1 MAAGSF
7 FMVGWLGKNVRH
19 HGLLAA
25 KKKKEK
31 KKNWLKFSK
40 TTPKNKIWTRKEM
53 IQNLLFGVVYLLI
66 SDFLVDSQSQQKLAT
81 KIFLLSIV
89 SVGLVGYVTTSYARD
104 SQFIQTLLW
113 SLEFLIQL
121 NLKQDIF
128 KALGKQMSIY
138 SCKSP

>member
-1 MAAGSF
+1 
-7 FMVGWLGKNVRH
+7 MVCWH
-19 HGLLAA
+19 Q

-138 SCKSP
+138 SCKSL

>member
-1 MAAGSF
+1 
-7 FMVGWLGKNVRH
+7 
-19 HGLLAA
+19 
-25 KKKKEK
+25 
-31 KKNWLKFSK
+31 
-40 TTPKNKIWTRKEM
+40 M

>member
-1 MAAGSF
+1 
-7 FMVGWLGKNVRH
+7 MVCWQQ
-19 HGLLAA
+19 
-25 KKKKEK
+25 KKKK

>member
-25 KKKKEK
+25 KKKKKK

>member
-1 MAAGSF
+1 MIC
-7 FMVGWLGKNVRH
+7 WQQ
-19 HGLLAA
+19 
-25 KKKKEK
+25 KKKKK
-31 KKNWLKFSK
+31 KKRLKLYK
-40 TTPKNKIWTRKEM
+40 KTPKKKIWTRKEM

>member
-1 MAAGSF
+1 
-7 FMVGWLGKNVRH
+7 MVGWLGKNVRH

-25 KKKKEK
+25 KKKKKRK

-138 SCKSP
+138 SCKSL

>member
-25 KKKKEK
+25 KKKKK
-31 KKNWLKFSK
+31 KKKKLIKSK

-128 KALGKQMSIY
+128 KALGKQMSTY

>member
-25 KKKKEK
+25 KKKKRK

>member
-1 MAAGSF
+1 
-7 FMVGWLGKNVRH
+7 MVGWLGKNVRH

-25 KKKKEK
+25 KK